1 MTEGSLKLNET
12 ARTSRSYTEMIST
25 LPWHQSVTA
34 FCQWTILRGS
44 YDALRSSVCS
54 TAILILRW
62 IVPDGPLKCQAADGL
77 KPIGKRRLAALRPGV
92 RAADILQVPV
102 VTPCSVG
109 LQAGYGAGLKA

>member
-34 FCQWTILRGS
+34 FCQLTILSGS

-54 TAILILRW
+54 MATSG
-62 IVPDGPLKCQAADGL
+62 IVPNALIECQDNGRR
-77 KPIGKRRLAALRPGV
+77 KRRGTYRLAPLTNVPLTTDTKLMPRFPSALALAV
-92 RAADILQVPV
+92 CLLAVL
-102 VTPCSVG
+102 
-109 LQAGYGAGLKA
+109 